1 MIGSMQAEKLRELQ
15 ASYYEVKQVHKKVET
30 VLKTIKHE
38 KFDET
43 IAVSFLSGKT
53 MDEVELLYA
62 PFEPGGRRTLA
73 ERSKQ
78 LGLQPLTLQLLEQKT
93 SLSQI
98 NLQSYIK
105 PLRRKVVI
113 GVDPGFSHGFKIACV
128 SSKGEVSETEKKYST
143 TGRECAAIIF
153 AVKKLQCYL
162 DGHTKF
168 LIMTDHNP
176 LVWLKNNVSLNPRLM
191 RWALALQ
198 PYNYTV
204 VHRSGKN
211 HKNVDALS
219 RTPWPD

>member
-1 MIGSMQAEKLRELQ
+1 
-15 ASYYEVKQVHKKVET
+15 
-30 VLKTIKHE
+30 
-38 KFDET
+38 
-43 IAVSFLSGKT
+43 

-62 PFEPGGRRTLA
+62 PFEPGGKRTLA

-78 LGLQPLTLQLLEQKT
+78 LGLETLSLQLLEQKT
-93 SLSQI
+93 SLSEI
-98 NLQSYIK
+98 NMQSYIK
-105 PLRRKVVI
+105 PVRGKLVI
-113 GVDPGFSHGFKIACV
+113 GIDTGFSHGCKIACV
-128 SSKGEVSETEKKYST
+128 SSKGEVLETEKKYST
-143 TGRECAAIIF
+143 TVRECAAIIF

-168 LIMTDHNP
+168 LIMTNHNP

-204 VHRSGKN
+204 VHRNGKN
-211 HKNVDALS
+211 HKNVNALS

>member
-15 ASYYEVKQVHKKVET
+15 ASYDEVKQVHKKVET

-43 IAVSFLSGKT
+43 IAASFLCAKK

-62 PFEPGGRRTLA
+62 PFEPGGKRTLA

-78 LGLQPLTLQLLEQKT
+78 LGLEPLTLQFLEQKT
-93 SLSQI
+93 LLSQI

-105 PLRRKVVI
+105 PVRGKVVI
-113 GVDPGFSHGFKIACV
+113 GIDPGYSHGCKIVCV
-128 SSKGEVSETEKKYST
+128 SSKREVLETEKKYYT
-143 TGRECAAIIF
+143 TERECAAIIF

-168 LIMTDHNP
+168 LIMSP
-176 LVWLKNNVSLNPRLM
+176 LSL
-191 RWALALQ
+191 A
-198 PYNYTV
+198 
-204 VHRSGKN
+204 
-211 HKNVDALS
+211 
-219 RTPWPD
+219 

>member
-1 MIGSMQAEKLRELQ
+1 MFSSIVAPLTETLKGKLRQGKINWTEECTRAFKEL
-15 ASYYEVKQVHKKVET
+15 KDK
-30 VLKTIKHE
+30 
-38 KFDET
+38 
-43 IAVSFLSGKT
+43 LSQQPI
-53 MDEVELLYA
+53 LYA
-62 PFEPGGRRTLA
+62 PDFNKEFILQTDASNSGMGVILA
-73 ERSKQ
+73 QKDDNDKEHPVLYLSK
-78 LGLQPLTLQLLEQKT
+78 K
-93 SLSQI
+93 
-98 NLQSYIK
+98 
-105 PLRRKVVI
+105 
-113 GVDPGFSHGFKIACV
+113 F
-128 SSKGEVSETEKKYST
+128 SETEKKYST
-143 TGRECAAIIF
+143 IERECAAIIF

-162 DGHTKF
+162 DGLTKF